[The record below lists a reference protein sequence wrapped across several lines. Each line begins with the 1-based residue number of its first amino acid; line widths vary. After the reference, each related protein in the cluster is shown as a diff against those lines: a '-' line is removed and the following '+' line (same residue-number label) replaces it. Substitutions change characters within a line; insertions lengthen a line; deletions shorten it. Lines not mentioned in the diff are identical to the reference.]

1 MRVLIRKIKMIVE
14 GMKLLIRLER
24 VASLSIKEVKKVD
37 PTISLL
43 EVRNLFSTLYHIL
56 VLFLVIW

>member
-1 MRVLIRKIKMIVE
+1 MIVE
-14 GMKLLIRLER
+14 GIKLLIRLER
-24 VASLSIKEVKKVD
+24 VVSLSIKEVKKID

-43 EVRNLFSTLYHIL
+43 EVRKLFSTLYHIL